1 METKPAKTAGRFQLR
16 FRGTECLNCGHP
28 LDMSDKYCPNCSQAN
43 STKKLTIR
51 DFLDE
56 FLSSLID
63 YDSRLWKSLVS
74 LLTRPGRIT
83 LDYVAGK
90 RVTYSNP
97 FRFLLSLAFLY
108 FLLLGFAGDFG
119 DLDNLNL
126 DSKLNSDPDSEF
138 TWGLGTDQFS
148 EAAQQVM
155 DSLETEGK
163 IDSKKLTNSIAE
175 AQRKK
180 DSAMIADPKGYLNDL
195 SGKGFTERFIG
206 KSNLFF
212 KLIHE
217 DTLFRY
223 DDAAKKYELDDKNEN
238 RVAFD
243 MAKSVQRALQ
253 RPGSFLSDFMTKLPF
268 ATFFF
273 LPLFTVFVWG
283 VYIRKNYTYT
293 DNLIFSFHNQ
303 SLLFIL
309 LIISFLIDSLLKID
323 SSGIFLLIFGFYL
336 YKAMRNFYQQGRFKT
351 IIKFLILNTIF
362 SILALIAGV
371 VFFVVSAITY

>member
-1 METKPAKTAGRFQLR
+1 METKPAKTAGRYQLR

-43 STKKLTIR
+43 STKKLTMK

-74 LLTRPGRIT
+74 LLTRPGRIS
-83 LDYVAGK
+83 LDYIAGK
-90 RVTYSNP
+90 RVSYSNP
-97 FRFLLSLAFLY
+97 FRFLLSLAFVY
-108 FLLLGFAGDFG
+108 FLLIGFAGNLG
-119 DLDNLNL
+119 DLDNVNL
-126 DSKLNSDPDSEF
+126 DSKLSSDPDSEF
-138 TWGLGTDQFS
+138 SWGFGNDQFS
-148 EAAQQVM
+148 DAAQQVM
-155 DSLETEGK
+155 DSLETKGK
-163 IDSKKLTNSIAE
+163 IEPKKLANSVVE

-180 DSAMIADPKGYLNDL
+180 DSAMIADPKGYLSGL

-217 DTLFRY
+217 DTLFSY
-223 DDAAKKYELDDKNEN
+223 NDAAKKYELDDENEN
-238 RVAFD
+238 RVAFN

-309 LIISFLIDSLLKID
+309 LIISFLIDVLLKID
-323 SSGIFLLIFGFYL
+323 SSGIFLLVFGFYL
-336 YKAMRNFYQQGRFKT
+336 YKAMRNFYKQGRFKT

-362 SILALIAGV
+362 FILALLAGIA
-371 VFFVVSAITY
+371 FFVGSAITY

>member
-1 METKPAKTAGRFQLR
+1 METKPAKTAGRYQLR

-43 STKKLTIR
+43 STKKLTMK
-51 DFLDE
+51 DFMDE

-74 LLTRPGRIT
+74 LLTRPGRIS
-83 LDYVAGK
+83 LDYIAGK
-90 RVTYSNP
+90 RVSYSNP
-97 FRFLLSLAFLY
+97 FRFLLSLAFIY
-108 FLLLGFAGDFG
+108 FLLIGFAGNLG
-119 DLDNLNL
+119 DLDNVNL

-148 EAAQQVM
+148 DAAQQVM

-163 IDSKKLTNSIAE
+163 IDSKNLANSIVE

-180 DSAMIADPKGYLNDL
+180 DSAMIADPKGYLSNL
-195 SGKGFTERFIG
+195 SGKGFTERFIE
-206 KSNLFF
+206 KSTLFF

-217 DTLFRY
+217 DTLFSY

-309 LIISFLIDSLLKID
+309 LIISFLIDLLLKID
-323 SSGIFLLIFGFYL
+323 SSGIFLLVFGFYL
-336 YKAMRNFYQQGRFKT
+336 YKAMRNFYKQGRFKT
-351 IIKFLILNTIF
+351 ILKFLILNTIF
-362 SILALIAGV
+362 FILALMAGV
-371 VFFVVSAITY
+371 AFFVGSAITY

>member
-126 DSKLNSDPDSEF
+126 DSKLSSNPDSEF

-371 VFFVVSAITY
+371 VFFVISAITY

>member
-371 VFFVVSAITY
+371 VFFVISAITY

>member
-1 METKPAKTAGRFQLR
+1 METKPAKTAGRYQLR

-43 STKKLTIR
+43 STKKLTIK

-74 LLTRPGRIT
+74 LLTRPGRIS
-83 LDYVAGK
+83 LDYIAGK
-90 RVTYSNP
+90 RVSYSNP
-97 FRFLLSLAFLY
+97 FRFLLSLAFVY
-108 FLLLGFAGDFG
+108 FLLLGFAGNLG
-119 DLDNLNL
+119 DLDNVNL
-126 DSKLNSDPDSEF
+126 DSKISSDPDSEF
-138 TWGLGTDQFS
+138 SWGLGTDQFS
-148 EAAQQVM
+148 DAAQQVM

-163 IDSKKLTNSIAE
+163 IDSKKLANSIVE

-180 DSAMIADPKGYLNDL
+180 DSAMIADPKGYLSGL

-217 DTLFRY
+217 DTLFSY
-223 DDAAKKYELDDKNEN
+223 DDAAKKYKLDDKNEN

-309 LIISFLIDSLLKID
+309 LIISFLIDLLLKID
-323 SSGIFLLIFGFYL
+323 SSGIFLLVFGFYL
-336 YKAMRNFYQQGRFKT
+336 YKAMRNFYKQGRFKT

-362 SILALIAGV
+362 FILALMAGV
-371 VFFVVSAITY
+371 AFFVGSAITY